1 MNKKLIELKNN
12 KEKVLFIHY
21 SCKSFDDEN
30 ECLSPR
36 VTSIAVYYYD
46 ERAIKSF
53 TFNIAAEV
61 LHISKEDIEN
71 HYDEI
76 EKKILEDFF
85 LFAKEHYDYYWIHW
99 NMTSMNYGFDALEHR
114 YEVLTGTRPHH
125 ISEDK
130 RYNLSKL
137 IVFEYGK
144 DYADDPKMKNLIL
157 LNWGKLPREYLE
169 GQDEIVAFENKD
181 YIKMHKSTIEKVKF
195 FRYIFIKL
203 LHKEVKT
210 KKKNLKI
217 FIQEQFDKTIIQI
230 LSLLSLFITV
240 GGFLC
245 KLFSLVYK
253 YFSSK

>member
-12 KEKVLFIHY
+12 KEKILFIHY

-53 TFNIAAEV
+53 SFNIAAEV

-71 HYDEI
+71 HYDKI

-114 YEVLTGTRPHH
+114 YEVLTRTRPYH

-137 IVFEYGK
+137 IAFEYGK
-144 DYADDPKMKNLIL
+144 DYADDPKMKNLII
-157 LNWGKLPREYLE
+157 LNWGKLPRDYLE
-169 GQDEIVAFENKD
+169 GQDEIEAFENKD

-210 KKKNLKI
+210 KKKNWKLI
-217 FIQEQFDKTIIQI
+217 FKEIFENPFIQI
-230 LSLLSLFITV
+230 LSLLSILITV
-240 GGFLC
+240 GSGIVILIKWIYSFL
-245 KLFSLVYK
+245 K
-253 YFSSK
+253 